1 MVDFTII
8 DGDVAMPC
16 SPLCPVQMAL
26 KCADISNQ
34 TRLWDLCQNWSLRIM
49 EEFFRQGDAERDLH
63 LPISFLCDR
72 HSVCVPD
79 SQKGWCLVHVCV
91 CVCWHSSLAN
101 QKYVLVTSC
110 CFEKIYN
117 DWGGGGIVNIE
128 VGILRASCYPS
139 VYTKVLWECQLTLLF
154 CHMD

>member
-1 MVDFTII
+1 MMVDFTII
-8 DGDVAMPC
+8 DGDVAIPC

-79 SQKGWCLVHVCV
+79 SQKGWC
-91 CVCWHSSLAN
+91 VCWYSYS
-101 QKYVLVTSC
+101 KSEVCTSDIMC
-110 CFEKIYN
+110 CFEKIYS
-117 DWGGGGIVNIE
+117 DWGGGGIVNSE
-128 VGILRASCYPS
+128 VGILMASWYPS
-139 VYTKVLWECQLTLLF
+139 VYTKVFWECQ
-154 CHMD
+154 

>member
-1 MVDFTII
+1 MMVDFTII
-8 DGDVAMPC
+8 DGDVAIPC

-79 SQKGWCLVHVCV
+79 SQKGWC
-91 CVCWHSSLAN
+91 VCWYSSLAN

-110 CFEKIYN
+110 AVLKKSTVIGVE
-117 DWGGGGIVNIE
+117 E
-128 VGILRASCYPS
+128 VL
-139 VYTKVLWECQLTLLF
+139 
-154 CHMD
+154 